1 MGDGGRRLA
10 SEPSSGWQVA
20 HITDPKFGARGAQ
33 LPAAATATRLDGALS
48 SGIDAGHSGG
58 SEALR
63 KNRLADRP
71 RASRSRWKRLEDW
84 TTPARDGFRP
94 HLGAGWCAVRPKSP
108 PTMQSAHPQR
118 QHPRET
124 RLQVFQAHFVLLR
137 VRDDRDQV
145 RQQRLEMRSA
155 AAAPPGF
162 TPARRQSVPAA
173 YGDAVRSGT
182 ARAVSRHC
190 GATAQ
195 EARARRA
202 HRHRRRGGRTDGG
215 IASGP
220 VPRSARMLA
229 AGSRATT
236 D

>member
-1 MGDGGRRLA
+1 MPSCQPLRWRRALTALKAQESMPATPEGARLA
-10 SEPSSGWQVA
+10 ADLPTSLERQNRVGNVLKIGPNLRGWISA
-20 HITDPKFGARGAQ
+20 
-33 LPAAATATRLDGALS
+33 
-48 SGIDAGHSGG
+48 
-58 SEALR
+58 
-63 KNRLADRP
+63 
-71 RASRSRWKRLEDW
+71 
-84 TTPARDGFRP
+84 

-145 RQQRLEMRSA
+145 RQQRLEIRSA
-155 AAAPPGF
+155 AAARLGF
-162 TPARRQSVPAA
+162 TPPRRQSVPAA